1 MTAHEQTKNG
11 AKAAEGVAPDIEVLG
26 TIADCIADWKEDLQA
41 RISRAGLRFELLD
54 AELDF
59 SDLQE
64 EVADF
69 VRACRAVMWRPP
81 AC

>member
-1 MTAHEQTKNG
+1 MTAHEQVQTG
-11 AKAAEGVAPDIEVLG
+11 ADAAKVVAPDIEILE
-26 TIADCIADWKEDLQA
+26 TIAAWKEDLRA
-41 RISRAGLRFELLD
+41 RIRRAELRFELLD
-54 AELDF
+54 AEFDF

-69 VRACRAVMWRPP
+69 VRACRAVMWRPT